1 MISDDGSFYAI
12 TTIVSDKDN
21 SQYSLFTGTGE
32 NAGKITSDDRQKV
45 MIDVN
50 DDGTML
56 YLDMGNAEYGI
67 VNDRALTY
75 YDGSTVRKIAD
86 DVMDYRYLDTEDLIY
101 YTDKDG
107 NLLHIMTE

>member
-1 MISDDGSFYAI
+1 MKIYIYDGGITDTGIQAADISKDGCMISDDGSFTPLQPLYPI
-12 TTIVSDKDN
+12 RTIP
-21 SQYSLFTGTGE
+21 GTAFYR
-32 NAGKITSDDRQKV
+32 NRRKCRKITSDDRQKV

-75 YDGSTVRKIAD
+75 YDGSTARKSQ
-86 DVMDYRYLDTEDLIY
+86 M
-101 YTDKDG
+101 
-107 NLLHIMTE
+107 M

>member
-1 MISDDGSFYAI
+1 
-12 TTIVSDKDN
+12 
-21 SQYSLFTGTGE
+21 
-32 NAGKITSDDRQKV
+32 

-75 YDGSTVRKIAD
+75 YDGNTVRKIAD

-107 NLLHIMTE
+107 NLFAYYDGITKKPIIMWIPSAIMPWMRIMHTI